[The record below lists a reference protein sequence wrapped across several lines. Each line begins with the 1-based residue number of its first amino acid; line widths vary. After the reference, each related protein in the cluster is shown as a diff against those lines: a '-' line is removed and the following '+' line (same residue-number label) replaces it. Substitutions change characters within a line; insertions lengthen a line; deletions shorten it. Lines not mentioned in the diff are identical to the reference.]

1 MGFLLTPLP
10 HVLSL
15 EELTRFMLYT
25 TRKLQKSV
33 YTPKRQLGYK
43 TAMASH
49 AVVFRGVLSGPP
61 PPVYREGNTTPLK
74 MTAWEAISE
83 GKKNSPWDSGRF
95 ELSRVRVV
103 ECKITVNVWSKSR
116 GNQFWFELAGVN
128 GVFMS
133 VSPRGVSVQGWFLHV
148 SSTVFDEIVTI
159 FPEFVQTSQWSFGHR
174 DATKVN

>member
-1 MGFLLTPLP
+1 MASGVVTVTRTFKGNWKKRVIGSSSDRGMGFLLTPLP
-10 HVLSL
+10 HLLSL

-61 PPVYREGNTTPLK
+61 LPVYREGYTTPLK

-83 GKKNSPWDSGRF
+83 GKKNSP
-95 ELSRVRVV
+95 
-103 ECKITVNVWSKSR
+103 
-116 GNQFWFELAGVN
+116 
-128 GVFMS
+128 
-133 VSPRGVSVQGWFLHV
+133 
-148 SSTVFDEIVTI
+148 
-159 FPEFVQTSQWSFGHR
+159 
-174 DATKVN
+174 